1 MEPIEITVHFNQEGT
16 MTPMHFTWKGSRLR
30 VESTGRRWSDEA
42 GQHLLVMVSNGKI
55 YELIFVDKQGR
66 WYINQVRPDK
76 TVV

>member
-16 MTPMHFTWKGSRLR
+16 MTPMHFTWNGSRLR

-76 TVV
+76 TVA